1 MLLSEMNTMLIP
13 PDEDILLLVER
24 WLKLLSDLGRAP
36 ATLTAYRHALGHYFS
51 FCSQHRIAPEKARF
65 EDLAAY
71 ISPQLPGMPFPAA
84 SATLQLRLSAIRLW
98 YDFLVYQDICSLNP
112 LPRAG
117 LPGSIY
123 TGRGLVP
130 RITRL
135 PVIPDDEQWLRFLKH
150 VSAASLR
157 DRLMLALAYFG
168 ALRRAEVS
176 ALVLEDIDPAHRLIR
191 IRAETTKGRRERV
204 ICYGP
209 DVTPVLANHLRRLKL
224 AGWTQGALF
233 RSVSDRNYGTPLSF
247 WNWSKTVRRWALD
260 TGLPQITTH
269 TFRHLRLT
277 HLARAGWKLHEL
289 ATYAGHRDPRT
300 TQIYIH
306 LSGSD
311 LAGRIAAAV
320 AETDRKVA
328 GLIFQAET
336 C

>member
-1 MLLSEMNTMLIP
+1 MMIP
-13 PDEDILLLVER
+13 PNEDVLVLAER
-24 WLKLLSDLGRAP
+24 WLKLLSDLGRAE
-36 ATLTAYRHALGHYFS
+36 ATISAYRSALNHYFA
-51 FCSQHRIAPEKARF
+51 FCSQNSIEPEKALF

-84 SATLQLRLSAIRLW
+84 SATLQLRLSVIRLW
-98 YDFLVYQDICSLNP
+98 YDFLIYQDICSLNP

-117 LPGSIY
+117 LPGVIY

-135 PVIPDDEQWLRFLKH
+135 PVIPDDEQWLKFLKH

-168 ALRRAEVS
+168 ALRRAEVT
-176 ALVLEDIDPAHRLIR
+176 ALALEDIDPAHRLIR
-191 IRAETTKGRRERV
+191 IRTETTKSRRERI

-209 DVTPVLANHLRRLKL
+209 DVTPVLANHFRQLKQ
-224 AGWTQGALF
+224 AGWTQGAMF
-233 RSVSDRNYGTPLSF
+233 RSFSDRNYGTPLSV
-247 WNWSKTVRRWALD
+247 WNWSKTVRRWTLD

-289 ATYAGHRDPRT
+289 ATYAGHRDLRT

-306 LSGSD
+306 LSGYD
-311 LAGRIAAAV
+311 LAGRIASAV

-328 GLIFQAET
+328 GLIFQEPY
-336 C
+336 

>member
-1 MLLSEMNTMLIP
+1 MLIP
-13 PDEDILLLVER
+13 PDEDILLLAER

-98 YDFLVYQDICSLNP
+98 YDFLVYQNICSLNP

-135 PVIPDDEQWLRFLKH
+135 PVIPDDDQWLRFLKH

-168 ALRRAEVS
+168 ALRRSELT
-176 ALVLEDIDPAHRLIR
+176 ALTLEDIDPAHRLIR
-191 IRAETTKGRRERV
+191 IRPETTKNRRERV
-204 ICYGP
+204 VCYGP
-209 DVTPVLANHLRRLKL
+209 DVTPVLANHFRQLKQ
-224 AGWTQGALF
+224 ADWTQGALF
-233 RSVSDRNYGTPLSF
+233 RSFSDRNYGTPLSF

-260 TGLPQITTH
+260 SGLPQITTH
-269 TFRHLRLT
+269 TFRHIRLT

-311 LAGRIAAAV
+311 LAGRIATAV